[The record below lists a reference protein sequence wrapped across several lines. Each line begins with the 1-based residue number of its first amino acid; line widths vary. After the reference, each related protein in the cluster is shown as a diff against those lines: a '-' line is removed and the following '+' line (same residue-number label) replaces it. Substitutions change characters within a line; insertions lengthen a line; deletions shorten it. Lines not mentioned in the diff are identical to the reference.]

1 MSAKVCMRLQTE
13 TDLCERSS
21 ESNLIFFLL
30 ESFSFEDENEYE

>member
-13 TDLCERSS
+13 TDSYGHS
-21 ESNLIFFLL
+21 GESNLIFFLL